1 MTRSFMLKTDRV
13 EIVEAFAR
21 KEVPGVSI
29 SFPSPRQ
36 RKPITRDTK
45 RVTTYDSVEN
55 ILEFIVS
62 AAYDVDV
69 ALFAAWLYDIVQK
82 SGSKKTTVNGQQ
94 LTGPIA
100 QVTVII
106 QNNIQVN
113 QIVSIQDKDRTPVGS
128 SERDVP

>member
-1 MTRSFMLKTDRV
+1 M
-13 EIVEAFAR
+13 
-21 KEVPGVSI
+21 
-29 SFPSPRQ
+29 
-36 RKPITRDTK
+36 
-45 RVTTYDSVEN
+45 
-55 ILEFIVS
+55 S

-94 LTGPIA
+94 LTGPIT